1 MNSKPVMLI
10 TGAAHGLGRA
20 LAERAIDGHRVAL
33 FDRDEAAG
41 RATAEALRLAGGEV
55 LFLHGD
61 VSSERDLRQAVE
73 RIQRRWGRLDVLIN
87 NAGLAAAGPFEALDE
102 QSWEAPWRVNVMGA
116 VYGCRAALTLMKR
129 QGHGQLVNVA
139 ALAGLTAPPGMASY
153 VACNAAL
160 IRLSEALA
168 AELSVLGIRVSV
180 VCPDLFPSD
189 LDQRMV
195 GADTLSRA
203 RLHRALRRAPDSA
216 ALVAERI
223 LAALPKAPL
232 HIFPQ
237 REAKKAW
244 RRKRRR
250 PARFLEAMKEKA
262 RRLRRHT

>member
-1 MNSKPVMLI
+1 MNGKPVMLI

-20 LAERAIDGHRVAL
+20 LAERAIGEYRVAL
-33 FDRDEAAG
+33 FDRDDSAG
-41 RATAEALRLAGGEV
+41 QATTEALRRADGEV

-61 VSSERDLRQAVE
+61 VSNERDLRQAME
-73 RIQRRWGRLDVLIN
+73 RLQRRWGRLDVLIN
-87 NAGLAAAGPFEALDE
+87 NAGVGAAGPFEALDE
-102 QSWEAPWRVNVMGA
+102 ESWELPWRVNVMGA

-129 QGHGQLVNVA
+129 QGSGQVVNVA

-180 VCPDLFPSD
+180 VCPDLFPSEMERHMAGSD
-189 LDQRMV
+189 
-195 GADTLSRA
+195 ALSRA
-203 RLHRALRRAPDSA
+203 RLRRALQGAPDSA
-216 ALVAERI
+216 ARVAERI
-223 LAALPKAPL
+223 LADLPKAPL

-250 PARFLEAMKEKA
+250 PGRFLEAMKEKA